1 MSLQLRNVLEDSKR
15 KNDIVQHAVNG
26 IILQEN
32 NKIGFEAETHE
43 NIDSDINEN
52 HQYEIYNISLDEK
65 KEKEEWRK
73 REFESGLKYKYD
85 IEIHN
90 GIIYIH
96 GNKVKE
102 SDEWNLLH
110 DILNH
115 PKRTKKL
122 NNYYSPIPDGHMNT
136 QKGKAKLNKFRIIF
150 NSGRSYKIVTG
161 RLIKN
166 SLLKKTI
173 WYSVTHKRVVLLQ
186 I

>member
-96 GNKVKE
+96 GNKVK
-102 SDEWNLLH
+102 
-110 DILNH
+110 
-115 PKRTKKL
+115 
-122 NNYYSPIPDGHMNT
+122 
-136 QKGKAKLNKFRIIF
+136 
-150 NSGRSYKIVTG
+150 
-161 RLIKN
+161 
-166 SLLKKTI
+166 
-173 WYSVTHKRVVLLQ
+173 
-186 I
+186 